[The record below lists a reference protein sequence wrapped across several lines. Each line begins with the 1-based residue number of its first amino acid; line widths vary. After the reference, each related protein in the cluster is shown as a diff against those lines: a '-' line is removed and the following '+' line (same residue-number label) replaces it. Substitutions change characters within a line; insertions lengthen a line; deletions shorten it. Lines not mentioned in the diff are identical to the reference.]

1 MRKSENSL
9 KNFFLQD
16 TVTLA
21 KSLLGK
27 LIVTKDEKNN
37 INNENILFIHTG
49 GTPLFFNDLERIQ
62 I

>member
-37 INNENILFIHTG
+37 IFAGYIVETEAYLG
-49 GTPLFFNDLERIQ
+49 VEDD
-62 I
+62 